1 MRRRRWRYCGG
12 VWLPPVVGALS
23 SAVAWISQHSSWSTT
38 RSKKKMVLGGPRQI
52 SATAKKLHIRKE
64 KQRNVRGM
72 VKLASNFPTTPV
84 ENMCTILFVIR
95 VIEMC
100 SPPDTRRV
108 KQNAFTVLHMKQ
120 SRPNRGGNWSRLRVR
135 IGWASAHVL
144 LT

>member
-1 MRRRRWRYCGG
+1 MEVSGF
-12 VWLPPVVGALS
+12 LPLWARSLVPWHGFLSILVGQRLG
-23 SAVAWISQHSSWSTT
+23 
-38 RSKKKMVLGGPRQI
+38 RKKKMVLGGPRQI